1 VAMAKSQK
9 TEKFEGEKPENVF
22 EAGKK
27 VFDEI
32 GMEIIKVRSFAFFL
46 QAQTKG
52 GGDMIDASFIVSGFQ
67 NEFSLTLT
75 SETAG
80 QEKLETFADEYLE
93 KLDHHL
99 SDDCNKA
106 IF

>member
-1 VAMAKSQK
+1 MAKLQK
-9 TEKFEGEKPENVF
+9 TEKFKGNKPETVF

-27 VFDEI
+27 VFDEM

-46 QAQTKG
+46 QARTKDP
-52 GGDMIDASFIVSGFQ
+52 GDIIDANFIVSGFQ

-75 SETAG
+75 SESAG

-99 SDDCNKA
+99 SE
-106 IF
+106 